1 MMIKNT
7 RNFLTVCTAKRT
19 FRNVPVAFN
28 EKNNSND
35 WNDFIGSLSN
45 TKKTAAVYNKP
56 KTQNKNKNNKERNF
70 RNNNKFNNSNNSKRF
85 NNTNRKPVNQ
95 NKSSEK
101 LELEQA
107 AKLGQN
113 KEFKTLKKQ
122 NLDVDLSV
130 FDSAESSGA
139 AKSTS
144 NSSNFSS
151 GYSRNS
157 KFTQRKSKPAVDSE
171 FNPDKVIS
179 GHSYGVKEYKVE
191 LKTETTARRLS
202 YKAIKNEDKVVLGT
216 AMKFF
221 KSHSNYT
228 QPEIFL
234 NPNMIFDT
242 SKECMLNVPRMINS
256 KEHALRDA
264 GFEVYKK
271 LANDYKLK
279 IEKISQI
286 KKVQGWEELP
296 EGFNLSDPC
305 WDVIERKHMVHSLI
319 NKGSTYEYVHQTAEN
334 ALFSDN
340 DLKLDADRLDSLLN
354 GQYDQDYLGNLGL
367 NTLSDFQNKLKG
379 IYAPNVVENLY
390 QSSKILKTALN
401 NSPAFSNHPERK
413 LELFE
418 YMSLLKPTNRILEKK
433 KDILGGHKP
442 GKANAL

>member
-1 MMIKNT
+1 MNFKNT
-7 RNFLTVCTAKRT
+7 RNILTVCTAKRA
-19 FRNVPVAFN
+19 FRNVPVVFN

-56 KTQNKNKNNKERNF
+56 NMQNKNKNNKERNF
-70 RNNNKFNNSNNSKRF
+70 RNNSKFNNSNNSKRF
-85 NNTNRKPVNQ
+85 NNTNRKPGNQ
-95 NKSSEK
+95 DKSPAK
-101 LELEQA
+101 LELNET
-107 AKLGQN
+107 AKVGEK

-130 FDSAESSGA
+130 FDSPESSGGT
-139 AKSTS
+139 KSNT
-144 NSSNFSS
+144 NSSSFSSS
-151 GYSRNS
+151 GYNRNS
-157 KFTQRKSKPAVDSE
+157 RFTQRKANPVVDAD

-191 LKTETTARRLS
+191 LKSETTARRLS

-228 QPEIFL
+228 QPEVFL
-234 NPNMIFDT
+234 NPNMLFDI
-242 SKECMLNVPRMINS
+242 SRECMLNVPRMINS

-279 IEKISQI
+279 TEKILQI
-286 KKVQGWEELP
+286 KRVQEWEELP
-296 EGFNLSDPC
+296 EGFNLNDPC
-305 WDVIERKHMVHSLI
+305 WDVIERKHMVHSLV
-319 NKGSTYEYVHQTAEN
+319 NKGSTYEYVHKTAEN
-334 ALFSDN
+334 AVFSD
-340 DLKLDADRLDSLLN
+340 DALKLDAGRIDSLLN

-367 NTLSDFQNKLKG
+367 NTLSDFQNKFKG

-401 NSPAFSNHPERK
+401 NSPAFTNHPERK
-413 LELFE
+413 VELFE

-433 KDILGGHKP
+433 KEILGGHKP
-442 GKANAL
+442 GKANA